1 MSVFMERLQD
11 LMDEHEMSDRDLVR
25 VCELS
30 KNTVTNW
37 RKGMK
42 PQTAM
47 VDKLAAYF
55 NVPRDY
61 LLGLD
66 DLKKD
71 MLAALDTPQDSFVK
85 RLLHY
90 YDRCDN
96 DGKLRIIQVAMNEY
110 DRTRGENL

>member
-1 MSVFMERLQD
+1 MSVFMERLQG
-11 LMDEHEMSDRDLVR
+11 LMDERNINDR
-25 VCELS
+25 ELKEACQIS
-30 KNTVTNW
+30 QNSITNW

-55 NVPRDY
+55 DVSRDY
-61 LLGLD
+61 LLGID

-71 MLAALDTPQDSFVK
+71 VLNILDNPSDTFTQ

-90 YDRCDN
+90 YSLCDN

-110 DRTRGENL
+110 DRSRKEIL